1 MSDQIFIDYEAVY
14 TSCREWRRRLQT
26 EVRDVDAEYRQ
37 IQSSLQNMDGRANAQ
52 MIEAVGANQG
62 NIQLTVETLLRLLDT
77 MESTAQ
83 AVEQEELRV
92 KQMFNMVT
100 SSRTQNSVVPQNSSN
115 DVPSPSSVSGGDNN
129 A

>member
-52 MIEAVGANQG
+52 MIEDVGANQG